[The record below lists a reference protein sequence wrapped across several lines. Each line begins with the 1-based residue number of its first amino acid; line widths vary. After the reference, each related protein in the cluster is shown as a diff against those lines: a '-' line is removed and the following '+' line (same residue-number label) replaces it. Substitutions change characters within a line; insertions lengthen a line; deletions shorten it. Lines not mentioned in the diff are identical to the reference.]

1 MENENDRV
9 KAAIAANIADLRKKA
24 GLTQQ
29 DLADALNYTD
39 KAVSKWERAESIP
52 DVVILK
58 RIADLFGVSLDYLLQ
73 EHSEAEA
80 LPLPPAH
87 RHRKRSLITC
97 ICVFAVLLAATLAF
111 VIVTRAVSASRA
123 WLIFL
128 YAVPASSVVWLVLN
142 SVWFTRKRNFLI
154 VSILMWSTL
163 ASIQITAM
171 VYGHLWFWM
180 LYLLGIPGQIIILLW
195 SGIGR
200 RPRKNIK

>member
-1 MENENDRV
+1 MENENERI

-24 GLTQQ
+24 GMTQQ
-29 DLADALNYTD
+29 DLADALSYTD

-80 LPLPPAH
+80 LPLPPSH
-87 RHRKRSLITC
+87 RHRKHVLITC

-111 VIVTRAVSASRA
+111 VIVARAVSASRA
-123 WLIFL
+123 GLIFL
-128 YAVPASSVVWLVLN
+128 YAIPASAVVWLIFN
-142 SVWFTRKRNFLI
+142 SIWFSKKRNFLI
-154 VSILMWSTL
+154 VSVLMWSVL
-163 ASIQITAM
+163 ASIHVTAM
-171 VYGHLWFWM
+171 IYGRFWFWM
-180 LYLLGIPGQIIILLW
+180 LYLLGIPGQVIILLW

-200 RPRKNIK
+200 RPRKK